1 MARSL
6 LHSSTYWSI
15 GRPKFPLTEGHFV
28 LRLNDPIIAFGPNSA
43 AGLLGCYG
51 ALRQALSALRG
62 AQGACSYLALNWQPV
77 GDAVGEPLAETSTP
91 TVHVFFHWAGSTKAG
106 SVLCVPAYERKA
118 VTQTSDLDS
127 ALRLYLAASAAVPP
141 TSDASPLAQADEAT
155 SAPAPAPAMSGG
167 AEFCLTP
174 ASSSGDPLPG
184 QWTATPVVPTPYL
197 DALEPSAILDLA
209 HSIEALGA
217 HSLARV
223 RVSAGTAITIWVV
236 DSWADTEQ
244 NAPVFNIFTRLHSD
258 PHQHVAHFV
267 SGGGLNLPQ

>member
-1 MARSL
+1 MVRSL
-6 LHSSTYWSI
+6 LYSSTYWSI

-28 LRLNDPIIAFGPNSA
+28 LRLNDPIIAFGPKSA

-91 TVHVFFHWAGSTKAG
+91 TVHVFFHWPDSAKAS

-127 ALRLYLAASAAVPP
+127 ALRLHFAASAAVPP
-141 TSDASPLAQADEAT
+141 ASDASPLAQADEAT
-155 SAPAPAPAMSGG
+155 SAPAMSAG
-167 AEFCLTP
+167 AAFCLTP
-174 ASSSGDPLPG
+174 ASSSRDSLPG

-197 DALEPSAILDLA
+197 DALEPTAILDLA

-217 HSLARV
+217 HSLAPV
-223 RVSAGTAITIWVV
+223 RGSAGTAITIWVV

-244 NAPVFNIFTRLHSD
+244 NSPVFNIFTRLHSD

-267 SGGGLNLPQ
+267 SGGGLDLPQ